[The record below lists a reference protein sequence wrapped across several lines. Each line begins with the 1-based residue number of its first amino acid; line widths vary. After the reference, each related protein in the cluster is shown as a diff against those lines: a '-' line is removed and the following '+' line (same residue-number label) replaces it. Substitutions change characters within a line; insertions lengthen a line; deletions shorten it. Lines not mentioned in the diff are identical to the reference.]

1 MHLKYVE
8 MSAIVAAQVVCKQF
22 GCASAKAL
30 VRFNLASRRG
40 CGIVPKA
47 FDRSLD
53 SYQFLPISA

>member
-1 MHLKYVE
+1 